1 MLDIIIL
8 GIGQQSIAILIGLPG
23 VVRVAVGPLPLE
35 IRYSTVPSTGYLTNT
50 FWSLQPNRIRQKIP
64 LTPFLRSLV
73 YASTFPMVPNQI
85 LFLSSV
91 AIQSIC

>member
-64 LTPFLRSLV
+64 LTPF
-73 YASTFPMVPNQI
+73 FEVPQCPDSGHWGTPQNGGGI
-85 LFLSSV
+85 F
-91 AIQSIC
+91 